1 LRNNC
6 ANNGVLLRIV
16 LHTGIKLILNTIG
29 RLVEPTLTV
38 LSHLTSYHSLTFRFE
53 T

>member
-1 LRNNC
+1 M
-6 ANNGVLLRIV
+6 
-16 LHTGIKLILNTIG
+16 LNTIR

-53 T
+53 TWFVFLHFSLIPGHFE